1 MKKWMIFLVA
11 GLAST
16 AQAENEVPNLTFNGS
31 IIAEGCD
38 VAVASEN
45 QTVHIGDF
53 SVAVFSGTGSVSS
66 AKNFEINLEN
76 CVGKGSIT
84 FSGESNTDNG
94 ALLALTNATGEGD
107 TASGVAIEIL
117 DLNSGAPQPLPLGQ
131 ASSLYTLKSGDN
143 TLRYQLRYKATQNI
157 VTPGSANAVMYF
169 DMLYQ

>member
-66 AKNFEINLEN
+66 AKNLRLIW
-76 CVGKGSIT
+76 KT
-84 FSGESNTDNG
+84 
-94 ALLALTNATGEGD
+94 AL
-107 TASGVAIEIL
+107 V
-117 DLNSGAPQPLPLGQ
+117 
-131 ASSLYTLKSGDN
+131 
-143 TLRYQLRYKATQNI
+143 KA
-157 VTPGSANAVMYF
+157 VLLF
-169 DMLYQ
+169 R